1 MKPWRMSLLWVA
13 LTVSHADAVRIDKFR
28 DKTDYDL
35 NQHMDGR
42 YKLYG
47 NLLTSEGENSSNQTF
62 GIALLIAYELDLND
76 YLFNRSQSKQQVKF
90 EQDLMFLANLTPP
103 IELWGLESKVD
114 VKRITNVTFWIRDD
128 PFPKDIVAKLKDIDN
143 HDWETDRFDFEQSSE
158 RIQFEKAGSKSP
170 YFWELDGWSRDVSI
184 IGSWITASRRYRGST
199 PDDPLVGVIR
209 GDKCVVCV
217 VFNRAHADGTEDLV
231 HVLQSPNGTSL
242 GTTTIKNGESTLL
255 NILTDEE
262 DDECNHLM
270 QKTHKQRIELF
281 ERMHKS
287 VQQDPN
293 FMPTFNRIMR
303 WSFKDI
309 SKSVNAVQNIVQ
321 VSTHLGRKLGVEKMV
336 IAAFT
341 LIHSIK
347 ELKSEEILILRMLK
361 SIIGNGFEC
370 LSKLSDKEVIGY
382 IEDKVKKGLL
392 KRRFLDELKSSADS
406 KTDGD
411 WLDRGL
417 KLAAASATIIEHGSD
432 SVTKRIEQLSRESE
446 FAGDCSKN
454 MIDAL
459 AKMKAGS
466 KDMTVVA
473 MHGIASC
480 FWKPMGAVHAWLVT
494 QLPEIQGPTGANRKG
509 DAMDVMVEV
518 TEELYRSDYKQ
529 TKEEWNATVRCAS
542 VLTKAWDK
550 VKLVTATDIQQSE
563 WMESPPACEDAKD
576 IYGEARLLLVKQ
588 FREKIVDLAAEMGG
602 VKVKRTTLLST
613 IKTSSEIVTNS
624 INTSTAERNEESP
637 ESKDFLTLLK
647 LLADAWATGEHVV
660 QKVELIGWNYLLS
673 DERMKA
679 EGPILEASV
688 ERLLKRFADNSVVKR
703 FQSIWTAVKSVRT
716 KWTAIAQSTC
726 YDDLAISGGLNGDAL
741 VVEVFK
747 EYIWE
752 VYEITDAETWTDN
765 KAEQFGK
772 ALRKKVL
779 TNLLHNGEL
788 KATLCTVVETF
799 LRCKDI
805 NRKDDEVR
813 TQLCKKAH
821 KL

>member
-1 MKPWRMSLLWVA
+1 
-13 LTVSHADAVRIDKFR
+13 
-28 DKTDYDL
+28 
-35 NQHMDGR
+35 
-42 YKLYG
+42 
-47 NLLTSEGENSSNQTF
+47 
-62 GIALLIAYELDLND
+62 
-76 YLFNRSQSKQQVKF
+76 
-90 EQDLMFLANLTPP
+90 
-103 IELWGLESKVD
+103 
-114 VKRITNVTFWIRDD
+114 
-128 PFPKDIVAKLKDIDN
+128 
-143 HDWETDRFDFEQSSE
+143 
-158 RIQFEKAGSKSP
+158 
-170 YFWELDGWSRDVSI
+170 
-184 IGSWITASRRYRGST
+184 
-199 PDDPLVGVIR
+199 
-209 GDKCVVCV
+209 
-217 VFNRAHADGTEDLV
+217 
-231 HVLQSPNGTSL
+231 
-242 GTTTIKNGESTLL
+242 
-255 NILTDEE
+255 
-262 DDECNHLM
+262 
-270 QKTHKQRIELF
+270 
-281 ERMHKS
+281 
-287 VQQDPN
+287 
-293 FMPTFNRIMR
+293 
-303 WSFKDI
+303 
-309 SKSVNAVQNIVQ
+309 
-321 VSTHLGRKLGVEKMV
+321 
-336 IAAFT
+336 
-341 LIHSIK
+341 
-347 ELKSEEILILRMLK
+347 MLK